1 MSGKAPPSPEMTL
14 SGLTESGLSGKIMTP
29 INDHPGFAGR
39 AARPS
44 GGLFRF

>member
-1 MSGKAPPSPEMTL
+1 
-14 SGLTESGLSGKIMTP
+14 LSGKIKSP
-29 INDHPGFAGR
+29 KEIYPGFAGR